1 MRVWTVHARPPSQR
15 RGAETLLVRD
25 GFAWGAVL
33 VPTIWFLSNRLI
45 ALAAMHAAA
54 CIALAAA
61 LPGPVAGPLL
71 LGLNLFIGFEARNL
85 QAWWLGLRGWRTEG
99 VVMGRDEE
107 AAFLHLATWRPD
119 LARVAR

>member
-1 MRVWTVHARPPSQR
+1 MRVYTVQARPPSHR
-15 RGAETLLVRD
+15 KGPATLLLRD
-25 GFAWGAVL
+25 GFAWGAL
-33 VPTIWFLSNRLI
+33 LAPTIWFLANRLV
-45 ALAAMHAAA
+45 ALAAIHAAA
-54 CIALAAA
+54 CIALAIL
-61 LPGPVAGPLL
+61 LPAPVATPLL

-119 LARVAR
+119 LAQVAR